1 MDTFMLVAGGLV
13 AGMLGG
19 MLGLG
24 GGVILMPL
32 LRFGIGLSPEDAAGT
47 CVLAVFFTSM
57 GGAYRHHRL
66 GHLHL
71 GPVLPVIVAGAFAAV
86 AASLAFPH
94 ITARGHWLDLGI
106 GLVFTLVATRMATDG
121 VRGLTRPQKRTLP
134 AGSFHGSPTRKAI
147 VGIVGGT
154 LPGLLGI
161 GTGSVL
167 VPAFT
172 FFLRAPIK
180 QAMAAS
186 LACFAVTAAISA
198 GFKMA
203 QGFVVL
209 QVALPACIGTIL
221 GANLGALVNKRAPS
235 PWLRLCCGVLFGFIA
250 ARFVLAYVG
259 ESS

>member
-1 MDTFMLVAGGLV
+1 MDALLLVLGGLV

-24 GGVILMPL
+24 GGVVLMPL
-32 LRFGIGLSPEDAAGT
+32 LRFGIGLAPAEAAGT
-47 CVLAVFFTSM
+47 CVLAVFFTSV

-66 GHLHL
+66 GHLQL
-71 GPVLPVIVAGAFAAV
+71 KPVLPVIVAGALAAV

-94 ITARGHWLDLGI
+94 LTASGHWLDLGI
-106 GLVFTLVATRMATDG
+106 GVVFTLVAARMAIDG
-121 VRGLTRPQKRTLP
+121 VRGLSRRQKLLRPEGLFQ
-134 AGSFHGSPTRKAI
+134 GSSIRKAL

-167 VPAFT
+167 VPAFA

-186 LACFAVTAAISA
+186 LACFAFTAAISA
-198 GFKMA
+198 GFKLA
-203 QGFVVL
+203 QGFVVV
-209 QVALPACIGTIL
+209 QVALPACIGTAL
-221 GANLGALVNKRAPS
+221 GANLGALVNKRTPS

-250 ARFVLAYVG
+250 ARFVLAFLG
-259 ESS
+259 GSS